1 MKNYD
6 VYTMKEKTEIAIK
19 KKIASNPEFTPPN
32 VK

>member
-6 VYTMKEKTEIAIK
+6 VYNMKEKTEIAIK
-19 KKIASNPEFTPPN
+19 KKIAGNPEFTPAN

>member
-6 VYTMKEKTEIAIK
+6 VYNMKEKTEIAIK
-19 KKIASNPEFTPPN
+19 KKIASNPEFTPAN